1 MKRNLWMVI
10 SAVWMVLAFV
20 SCGSV
25 KWVSID
31 RLVPAQMEL
40 SSRVRRVAVLNCQPK
55 MGEQSF
61 ESSPVFYLDSKG
73 VADTLAQ
80 YLADAA
86 YFDEVVVGDSVL
98 SDNLYYKE
106 RVLRPSVVEKLCQTF
121 GVDMLV
127 MVENVSFMPYGI
139 NPPLVKGQVWSDM
152 ACYVKGGTEPI
163 ATIQKHYT
171 FDWEDWQDL
180 KSQAV
185 RMVAFWALPI
195 LVPQWQLEEFPF
207 YTGANI
213 GQRDAAV
220 YVREGNWDGAAS
232 LWHQQLTHRRRARR
246 MEAHL
251 NMAVYHEVKD
261 DSVGTA
267 LKYTQK
273 ALKLSEEGLKMKDGK
288 PVTPTFD
295 YMLISDY
302 MKNLERRGRDL
313 ERIKRQMHRF
323 SDDF

>member
-10 SAVWMVLAFV
+10 SAVWMAFV
-20 SCGSV
+20 SCGTV

-31 RLVPAQMEL
+31 RLVPAQMDL
-40 SSRVRRVAVLNCQPK
+40 SSQVRRVAVLNCQPK
-55 MGEQSF
+55 MDEQSF
-61 ESSPVFYLDSKG
+61 ESSPVFWLDSKG

-86 YFDEVVVGDSVL
+86 YFDEVVVSDNVL
-98 SDNLYYKE
+98 SADSYYKKG
-106 RVLRPSVVEKLCQTF
+106 VLRPSAVEMLCKTF

-127 MVENVSFMPYGI
+127 TVENVSFMPYGI
-139 NPPLVKGQVWSDM
+139 TPPFVKGQVWSDM

-171 FDWEDWQDL
+171 FDWEDWQEL

-185 RMVAFWALPI
+185 CMAALWALPI
-195 LVPQWQLEEFPF
+195 IVPQWQLEEFPF

-232 LWHQQLTHRRRARR
+232 LWCQQLTHRRRVRR

-251 NMAVYHEVKD
+251 NMAVYHEMKD
-261 DSVGTA
+261 DSIGTA
-267 LKYTQK
+267 LKYAQE
-273 ALKLSEEGLKMKDGK
+273 ALKLSEEGQKMKDGK

-295 YMLISDY
+295 HMLISDY
-302 MKNLERRGRDL
+302 LKNLERRGHDL